1 MNSGC
6 WTPGNT
12 AFLRKVQLG
21 TVSPLIVWLKQTKAE
36 QNTKTTP
43 PFSAARCASATMQA
57 SDNEKSRQR
66 LCLPGAPR
74 RPQEANPKVHKRG
87 QVLASPT
94 LLHIQTFLT
103 NT

>member
-12 AFLRKVQLG
+12 GLLRKMQLG
-21 TVSPLIVWLKQTKAE
+21 TVSPLIVWLKKAE
-36 QNTKTTP
+36 QNKKTTP
-43 PFSAARCASATMQA
+43 PFSVACCTSGTMQV
-57 SDNEKSRQR
+57 SDNEKSRQH
-66 LCLPGAPR
+66 LCLPGAPSL
-74 RPQEANPKVHKRG
+74 PQEANPKVHKRG
-87 QVLASPT
+87 QVFASPT